1 MDSLDIPDLN
11 QGFNT
16 KRRLSNAIQ
25 AGQLDKVDYH
35 TRRRMSNTLV
45 AGMNKDEP
53 LADHLSDLF
62 KKATEETLEV
72 DETTLIR
79 GAGKFFKKK
88 ADQSMLTSFD
98 KDTNTELEVSIYIQK
113 NLCFKYLALVKSNCA
128 RSYIIHVWK
137 KK

>member
-1 MDSLDIPDLN
+1 MWVRELRFCIRKSLTDSVGLPVSKTDDPLCK
-11 QGFNT
+11 Q
-16 KRRLSNAIQ
+16 
-25 AGQLDKVDYH
+25 GQLDKVDYH

-98 KDTNTELEVSIYIQK
+98 KDTNTELEVSTK
-113 NLCFKYLALVKSNCA
+113 
-128 RSYIIHVWK
+128 HTPK
-137 KK
+137 KLLSTVISI